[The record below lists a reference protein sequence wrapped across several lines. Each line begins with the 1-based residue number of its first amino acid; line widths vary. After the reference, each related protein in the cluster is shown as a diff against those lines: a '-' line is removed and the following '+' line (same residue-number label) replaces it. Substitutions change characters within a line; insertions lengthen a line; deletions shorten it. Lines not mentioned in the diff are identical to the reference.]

1 MKDSDRPEKPWMRI
15 IEAKLLMKLLSED
28 LMCFCPAEFSWF
40 FPAMK
45 NVWDTGADFIQPSFC
60 FGFFGMDLKHKAC
73 HSERTLHIFAWGSWQ
88 QDTIFNYK
96 ASLSFAQLSLQ
107 SKWLQRC
114 WPKVGPANLELE
126 LLRWVSLHWPRGS
139 FRENVNE
146 TPGCDDQI
154 LDPKRFCCRD
164 AV

>member
-1 MKDSDRPEKPWMRI
+1 MNENHWSKT
-15 IEAKLLMKLLSED
+15 D
-28 LMCFCPAEFSWF
+28 LMCFCPAKFSSF

-60 FGFFGMDLKHKAC
+60 FGFFGMDLRHKAC

-96 ASLSFAQLSLQ
+96 ASLGFAQLSQQ

-114 WPKVGPANLELE
+114 WPKAGPANLELE
-126 LLRWVSLHWPRGS
+126 LLRWVSLHWPQGR
-139 FRENVNE
+139 FRETRVKPLVWLVAEMLCKSAAAYRPGPALRNSEEE
-146 TPGCDDQI
+146 TSEWS
-154 LDPKRFCCRD
+154 LS
-164 AV
+164 

>member
-1 MKDSDRPEKPWMRI
+1 MRI

-73 HSERTLHIFAWGSWQ
+73 HSERTLRIFA
-88 QDTIFNYK
+88 
-96 ASLSFAQLSLQ
+96 
-107 SKWLQRC
+107 
-114 WPKVGPANLELE
+114 
-126 LLRWVSLHWPRGS
+126 
-139 FRENVNE
+139 
-146 TPGCDDQI
+146 
-154 LDPKRFCCRD
+154 
-164 AV
+164 